1 MFCVGKVGPNEGHY
15 HDDTC
20 NNQTGHHQHLEV
32 QQQQQWRGRQGLDD
46 DMRREPLLVVY
57 DGRWQ
62 QNVDLKIK

>member
-15 HDDTC
+15 HDDVC

-32 QQQQQWRGRQGLDD
+32 QQQQQWRGWQGLDD